1 MVFATSG
8 GASVFPQQILTTL
21 KTTHVKNRSEVILV
35 VGDILRHWPSEKISQ
50 EHQFD

>member
-35 VGDILRHWPSEKISQ
+35 VGDILRPSEKISQ